1 MYCVNGSRLDKSKE
15 PFWDLWKRESVYQL
29 KLRHS
34 CKTSNEASK
43 AYTCKCM
50 TIALSRVIHSQLCIV
65 PEWPCCEK
73 KQRKKLALN
82 FSKSDYCQT
91 LFIPVISQSNERN

>member
-1 MYCVNGSRLDKSKE
+1 MNHFGIFGRVR
-15 PFWDLWKRESVYQL
+15 VYQL

-50 TIALSRVIHSQLCIV
+50 TIALSGVVHSQLCIV
-65 PEWPCCEK
+65 PERPCCEK
-73 KQRKKLALN
+73 TQRNKLALN
-82 FSKSDYCQT
+82 LGKSDYCQA